1 MVTVLTAATQEFWP
15 LIMAGLKLW
24 PAVSLLAFSV
34 VPPHKRVVFGNA
46 VALGWNVFL
55 GLTM

>member
-1 MVTVLTAATQEFWP
+1 MATQELWP
-15 LIMAGLKLW
+15 LTAAGLKLW
-24 PAVSLLAFSV
+24 PAVSLLAFSA
-34 VPPHKRVVFGNA
+34 VPPHRRVVFGNA